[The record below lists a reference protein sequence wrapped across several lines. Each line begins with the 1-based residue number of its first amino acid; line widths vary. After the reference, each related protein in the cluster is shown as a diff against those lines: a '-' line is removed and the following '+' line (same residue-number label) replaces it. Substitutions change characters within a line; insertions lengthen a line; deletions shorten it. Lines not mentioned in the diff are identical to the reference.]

1 MPSATSLVPAELM
14 REFVVSYRALFFRL
28 ADRSVRLLTPAQ
40 RDAWLERTPTSVPR
54 EAGDVSPAELTSPD
68 QVKRVPARLWQ
79 AAQHG
84 YESGRVGIGVLSAL
98 LGRVGIGVLSALLDE
113 EAEDLFARLASEGVR
128 PPIMHDDLAD
138 L

>member
-1 MPSATSLVPAELM
+1 MPASRTSTTAARSPGGTTRCPA
-14 REFVVSYRALFFRL
+14 S
-28 ADRSVRLLTPAQ
+28 
-40 RDAWLERTPTSVPR
+40 RTPTSVPR

-98 LGRVGIGVLSALLDE
+98 LDE